1 MNYRESTWN
10 GFRRLDFEFEGY
22 PAILILPDTPNE
34 ARRLAMKTEYFDAF
48 PATEIA
54 MVRAGYHLCHIKNR
68 SRFATDD
75 DTDRKAHLIDFLA
88 DEFGTARKVVT
99 VGMSAGGF
107 QSIAFA
113 ARYPEKVSF
122 LYLDA
127 PLISFFSV
135 GSKLYDSMVRG
146 KRWPEIQEAYGF
158 KTFAEAYCYPDQP
171 VNRLPLLVK
180 HRLPVGLV
188 YGVLDEAAPPAFNA
202 EIIRELYEHEG
213 APIKTWA
220 RPLYGHHPH
229 GLDDPAELL
238 AYIEEVAL

>member
-1 MNYRESTWN
+1 MNYKESTWN
-10 GFRRLDFEFEGY
+10 GFRRLDFVFEGY
-22 PAILILPDTPNE
+22 DAILSLPDVPNE
-34 ARRLAMKTEYFDAF
+34 ARRLAMKMEYFDAF

-54 MVRAGYHLCHIKNR
+54 MVKAGYHLCHIKNR

-75 DTDRKAHLIDFLA
+75 DSARKSHLIDFLA
-88 DEFGTARKVVT
+88 DEFGTARKIVT

-135 GSKLYDSMVRG
+135 GTKLFHSMVMG
-146 KRWPEIQEAYGF
+146 KRWPEIRDAYGF
-158 KTFAEAYCYPDQP
+158 KTFAEAHCYPDQP
-171 VNRLPLLVK
+171 LHRLPALVE

-188 YGVLDEAAPPAFNA
+188 YGALDEAAPPEFNA
-202 EIIRELYEHEG
+202 EIIRELYEAAG
-213 APIKTWA
+213 APIKTWCQ
-220 RPLYGHHPH
+220 PLNGHHPH
-229 GLDDPAELL
+229 GLPDPKPLL
-238 AYIEEVAL
+238 DYIEEAAL